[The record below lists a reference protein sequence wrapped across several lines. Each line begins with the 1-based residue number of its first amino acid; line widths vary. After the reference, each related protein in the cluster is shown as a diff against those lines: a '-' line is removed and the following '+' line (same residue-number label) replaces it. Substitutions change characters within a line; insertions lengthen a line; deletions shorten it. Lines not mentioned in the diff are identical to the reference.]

1 MGKRRSR
8 QTGEKRELAG
18 GKEERFKKDNY
29 FREEEKKPDIPKKRR
44 GGKKAGDSGKGK
56 YRMDK
61 SLSGNGERLSSERRF
76 TEKEDF
82 LTDRQEPGG
91 NDSFQEGGDDAF
103 VGSRKLERKRQKA
116 EKAGRKLQKAKDR
129 APKTRDYHWER
140 VFDEET
146 GKGKFVLKAV
156 EREKELPGKSFAGG
170 IARGFRYGSRKF
182 YHNREKE
189 YGEDNAGA
197 EAFFMAGRQ
206 ASHVL
211 EFWDRKQK
219 DRERRLGEKV
229 SALEEKAVKAEVGA
243 RYQEYLEKNPEMEK
257 KLIRKRIQKKRIKRE
272 YMKEYRKKLAEE
284 SAEKTV
290 AFTKNTAI
298 GVFKKL
304 EEAVKRK
311 AAIIGVAG
319 LFILLFLFLLTMFSS
334 CGAVAGEMFSIVIA
348 GSYLSEPEEIDKA
361 ELSFTE
367 KEMEL
372 QEKIDNIEEDY
383 PDYDEYQYNL
393 AEIGHNPFTLISYL
407 SAIYIEFTA
416 YEAENELES
425 LFQEMYLLELNPVT
439 ETRTVQAE
447 DGDGNPV
454 FDGEGNPVM
463 ENVEVR
469 ILQVSL
475 LVTPLEEIAAGR
487 MDGEQAEIFAAYTET
502 KGGLQQFDTPLDL
515 YWYSYVSSY
524 YGYRK
529 NPVTG
534 ERQLHRG
541 IDIAVPES
549 TCVYAAHSGVVE
561 AAGYDGE
568 YGNYVVI
575 GDDKGFTTKYAHLSA
590 VSVSAGQD
598 VESGVQIGLTGST
611 GSSTGSHLHLEVV
624 HNGTYYN
631 PIFYF
636 DTGDGTLYGETPGGG
651 NGTGNI
657 VPPGSYDEEA
667 VQRLMTEAEKY
678 LGTPYL
684 FGGYGPGGFDCS
696 GFVSWVF
703 THSGVHELPR
713 TTAQGI
719 YEKCIPVSAGEA
731 RAGDIVFF
739 TGTYQAGRPVTHV
752 GIYCGNGI
760 MIHAGDP
767 VQYTSIGTSSYWQ
780 SHFYGFGRF

>member
-1 MGKRRSR
+1 
-8 QTGEKRELAG
+8 
-18 GKEERFKKDNY
+18 
-29 FREEEKKPDIPKKRR
+29 
-44 GGKKAGDSGKGK
+44 
-56 YRMDK
+56 
-61 SLSGNGERLSSERRF
+61 
-76 TEKEDF
+76 
-82 LTDRQEPGG
+82 
-91 NDSFQEGGDDAF
+91 
-103 VGSRKLERKRQKA
+103 
-116 EKAGRKLQKAKDR
+116 
-129 APKTRDYHWER
+129 
-140 VFDEET
+140 
-146 GKGKFVLKAV
+146 
-156 EREKELPGKSFAGG
+156 
-170 IARGFRYGSRKF
+170 
-182 YHNREKE
+182 
-189 YGEDNAGA
+189 
-197 EAFFMAGRQ
+197 
-206 ASHVL
+206 
-211 EFWDRKQK
+211 
-219 DRERRLGEKV
+219 
-229 SALEEKAVKAEVGA
+229 
-243 RYQEYLEKNPEMEK
+243 
-257 KLIRKRIQKKRIKRE
+257 
-272 YMKEYRKKLAEE
+272 
-284 SAEKTV
+284 
-290 AFTKNTAI
+290 
-298 GVFKKL
+298 
-304 EEAVKRK
+304 
-311 AAIIGVAG
+311 
-319 LFILLFLFLLTMFSS
+319 
-334 CGAVAGEMFSIVIA
+334 MFSIVIA

-383 PDYDEYQYNL
+383 PGYDEYQYNL

-454 FDGEGNPVM
+454 FDGEENPVM

-487 MDGEQAEIFAAYTET
+487 MDGEQEEIFAAYTET

-529 NPVTG
+529 NPITG

-541 IDIAVPES
+541 IDIAVPEN

-598 VESGVQIGLTGST
+598 VESGMQIGLTGST

-624 HNGTYYN
+624 HDGTYYN

-657 VPPGSYDEEA
+657 VPPGSYDAEA

-731 RAGDIVFF
+731 KAGDIVFF

-780 SHFYGFGRF
+780 SHFYGFGRL